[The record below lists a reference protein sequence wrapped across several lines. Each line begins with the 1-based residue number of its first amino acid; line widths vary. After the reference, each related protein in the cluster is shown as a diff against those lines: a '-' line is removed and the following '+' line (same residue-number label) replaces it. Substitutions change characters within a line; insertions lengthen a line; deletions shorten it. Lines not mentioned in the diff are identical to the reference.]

1 MLAVMFTPRALVTAA
16 TLIGA
21 LALPASASATLVASQ
36 TASPKPVKKGQ
47 LVTITVNVSNPG
59 PGVDFADPTQV
70 ELFGIRGGTEGTA
83 VNDPYQS
90 ATPSQGSCSIHP
102 TGRYQVADC
111 NLGDM
116 AQGASARIVAV
127 VRVNESMTHQAAPK
141 FGATSELNVAASTP
155 PTVTGSRLIK
165 LRGLPGGCVPGDFT
179 LRIATSAPRVKRI
192 VATMDQ
198 GFDNEGEDIVWQRS
212 AKGSRLKVKV
222 PAGHIFDPSIGKTYK
237 LTIAAQRAHAGPLR
251 RTVLFGLCG

>member
-1 MLAVMFTPRALVTAA
+1 MWQPKILVTAA
-16 TLIGA
+16 VM
-21 LALPASASATLVASQ
+21 LAFLVLPAGASATLVARQ

-47 LVTITVNVSNPG
+47 LVTITVNVTNPG
-59 PGVDFADPTQV
+59 PDVDFADPAQI
-70 ELFGIRGGTEGTA
+70 ELFSLRGGTEGTA

-90 ATPSQGSCSIHP
+90 ATPSQGGCSIHP

-116 AQGASARIVAV
+116 APGASARIVAV
-127 VRVNESMTHQAAPK
+127 VRVNEPMTHNAAPK
-141 FGATSELNVAASTP
+141 FGAVSELNVAASTP
-155 PTVTGSRLIK
+155 PTVTGSRQIRLT
-165 LRGLPGGCVPGDFT
+165 GLPGGCVPGDFT
-179 LRIATSAPRVKRI
+179 LRIAANAPRVNRV
-192 VATMDQ
+192 VATLDR
-198 GFDNEGEDIVWQRS
+198 GFDNVGEDVVWQRS

-222 PAGHIFDPSIGKTYK
+222 PAGHIFHPSIGKVYK